1 MPREGEAASAAA
13 AAATAG
19 QAASAAGGPSG
30 AGSAGFLVRVR
41 GLLPALSRA
50 EALVAGRV
58 LEDPEGAAALTIT
71 ELARECGTSEATVL
85 RFCRTAGLHGYAD
98 LRIALAAEAARSL
111 SADGAP
117 PIGSDIGPG
126 EDLARVVEKIA
137 WADARA
143 VEETAQQLD
152 VAALER
158 AVEAI
163 AAARRI
169 DVYGVGASAFVAGDL
184 QQKLHRIRRTA
195 FAWTDAHM
203 ALTSAAL
210 LERTDVAVGVSHTGT
225 TIDIVEALREAGRRG
240 ATTVALTN
248 FPRSPLAIAADVV
261 LTTAAR
267 ETTFRSG
274 ATASRIAQLTIVDC
288 LFVGVAQRTYA
299 DARDALERTHAAVR
313 HRRTG
318 AAG

>member
-1 MPREGEAASAAA
+1 VREAVDDRL
-13 AAATAG
+13 
-19 QAASAAGGPSG
+19 
-30 AGSAGFLVRVR
+30 SAGFLVRVR

-50 EALVAGRV
+50 EARVAAAV
-58 LEDPEGAAALTIT
+58 LRDARAGAAMTVT
-71 ELARECGTSEATVL
+71 ELARASGTSEATVL
-85 RFCRTAGLHGYAD
+85 RFCRSAGLRGYAE
-98 LRIALAAEAARSL
+98 LRIALAAEAAR
-111 SADGAP
+111 AAGGAP

-126 EDLARVVEKIA
+126 DDLARVVAKIA